1 MMPFLLVDNAHLA
14 VVIAITAVGDIRIS
28 RVIGTGALVHSFG
41 SMNLSLQFNVP
52 AIQFDDYLLKIP
64 SDSCMIGQL
73 LLSLHHEAAD
83 IDIRRLLLGI
93 HEHLE

>member
-14 VVIAITAVGDIRIS
+14 VVIAITAVGDIGIS

-52 AIQFDDYLLKIP
+52 VIQFDDYGTC
-64 SDSCMIGQL
+64 SCYRISYKESIGYL
-73 LLSLHHEAAD
+73 NKVN
-83 IDIRRLLLGI
+83 
-93 HEHLE
+93 

>member
-14 VVIAITAVGDIRIS
+14 VVIAITAVGDIGIS

-41 SMNLSLQFNVP
+41 SMNLSLRFNVP
-52 AIQFDDYLLKIP
+52 AIQFDDYLLKIT

-83 IDIRRLLLGI
+83 IDIRRLL
-93 HEHLE
+93 